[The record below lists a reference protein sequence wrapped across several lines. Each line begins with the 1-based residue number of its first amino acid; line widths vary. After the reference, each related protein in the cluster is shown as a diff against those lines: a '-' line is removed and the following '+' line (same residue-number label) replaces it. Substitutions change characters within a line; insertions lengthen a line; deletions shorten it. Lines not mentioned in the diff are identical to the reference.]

1 MKHGKKYW
9 VYSLT
14 NKLTNEIFYIGC
26 TRKPRRRKTEHLKCV
41 SNTKE
46 YIKKIGSENVEFN
59 KIVFYYDREEALLKE
74 CELIANNK
82 EHLINVHNSKRHLL
96 KEETNNA
103 IIDNPLSFLNEN
115 NVTHKIVLDFIK
127 NGIEINLSHE

>member
-1 MKHGKKYW
+1 MNDIATIKQKYI
-9 VYSLT
+9 Y
-14 NKLTNEIFYIGC
+14 KLYTDTPREGVSFFYIC
-26 TRKPRRRKTEHLKCV
+26 NYC
-41 SNTKE
+41 
-46 YIKKIGSENVEFN
+46 YI
-59 KIVFYYDREEALLKE
+59 
-74 CELIANNK
+74 
-82 EHLINVHNSKRHLL
+82 NSYVLFCCLNSVISIIKYNHLL